1 MIDGK
6 YPHRYLKAIAG
17 KLEEYQKRSINM
29 EDILLFEMLIVK
41 GEPHPDLNWKE
52 LFWVIKELMRLKER
66 IRMEKM
72 SKGWKFCL

>member
-1 MIDGK
+1 
-6 YPHRYLKAIAG
+6 
-17 KLEEYQKRSINM
+17 M